1 MASAQLH
8 LEHPTLE
15 QVLPSFASAHL
26 LGEPWVEPEDVSN
39 AILSLLPTRAV
50 TSPGPRSP
58 STWVISQSDSA
69 PVRQDRRITLLARGA
84 TTELSGLSAET
95 DATVRSGKD

>member
-1 MASAQLH
+1 MHPTNCNTPMLVNEGEFKIFRPD

-26 LGEPWVEPEDVSN
+26 LGEPWVEPEDVN
-39 AILSLLPTRAV
+39 
-50 TSPGPRSP
+50 
-58 STWVISQSDSA
+58 SA
-69 PVRQDRRITLLARGA
+69 PVRRDRRITLLARGA

>member
-8 LEHPTLE
+8 LEHPALE

-39 AILSLLPTRAV
+39 AILFLVSDEGRYITGSQIAV
-50 TSPGPRSP
+50 DMGY
-58 STWVISQSDSA
+58 
-69 PVRQDRRITLLARGA
+69 LA
-84 TTELSGLSAET
+84 
-95 DATVRSGKD
+95 K